1 MIVKALYLSCTLTFH
16 DITSICN
23 LSGLGV
29 RENIETQENYT
40 IIDP

>member
-1 MIVKALYLSCTLTFH
+1 MIVKALHLSCALTFH

-23 LSGLGV
+23 LSEQGV
-29 RENIETQENYT
+29 RENIENYT